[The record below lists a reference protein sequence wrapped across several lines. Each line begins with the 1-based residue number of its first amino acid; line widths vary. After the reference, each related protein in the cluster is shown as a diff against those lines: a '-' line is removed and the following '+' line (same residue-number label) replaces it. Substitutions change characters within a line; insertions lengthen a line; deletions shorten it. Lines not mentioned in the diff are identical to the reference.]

1 MLWLCCD
8 SGQTVNHSRN
18 PADIFSMLAGFSAQ
32 LAPIAAVYGVICALS
47 PTLQIVQMRRAGDSR
62 SLSRGYVAIG
72 AGGYLIW
79 FLYGLSLGNVALIV
93 SDSIGAAMQ
102 IVVLWWAIR
111 LRPVAP
117 ATA

>member
-1 MLWLCCD
+1 MLCSCCD

-18 PADIFSMLAGFSAQ
+18 HADIFSMLAGFSAQ
-32 LAPIAAVYGVICALS
+32 LAPIAAVYGVICAL
-47 PTLQIVQMRRAGDSR
+47 SR

-102 IVVLWWAIR
+102 VVVLWWAIR
-111 LRPVAP
+111 LRPAEP